1 MSDLLTGTPLEE
13 PSDTGVGT
21 SEGDP
26 AAEGDEPQP
35 ITREEI
41 QALVDASS
49 VTTLSKA
56 KRETQSLV
64 DKADHRIS
72 GRLSSD
78 LANLATYFDDMKAAG
93 HEVPPEVIKIVEQDV
108 MLRSLKGES
117 AEGEGPS
124 GGVGKL
130 APKGEPKEVDSDQ
143 ATGMVAIT
151 MMEEADCFIKDDD
164 VELKMID
171 TDTKSATKFI
181 RSVDAAITAKQ
192 ARLAGAS
199 EEEPE
204 SEEDK
209 GDGRKARTPAK
220 IVGARPP
227 KAVPDGL
234 SAMDYLK
241 RGYSNSKKK

>member
-21 SEGDP
+21 SEGVP
-26 AAEGDEPQP
+26 EAEGDEPQP

-41 QALVDASS
+41 QALVDAGSAK
-49 VTTLSKA
+49 TLSQA
-56 KRETQSLV
+56 KRESQSLV

-78 LANLATYFDDMKAAG
+78 LANLARYFDDMKAAG

-117 AEGEGPS
+117 AEGKGPS
-124 GGVGKL
+124 DGAGRI
-130 APKGEPKEVDSDQ
+130 APKGEPGEVDSDQ
-143 ATGMVAIT
+143 ATGMVALT

-164 VELKMID
+164 VELKIID
-171 TDTKSATKFI
+171 KDTKSATKFI

-192 ARLAGAS
+192 KRLAGAS
-199 EEEPE
+199 EAEPE
-204 SEEDK
+204 GDEDE
-209 GDGRKARTPAK
+209 GEGTKARTPAK
-220 IVGARPP
+220 IVGKRPP
-227 KAVPDGL
+227 KAVPEGL

-241 RGYSNSKKK
+241 RGYSKNK